1 MLGVGYVDPTDF
13 HRSALLVGLKEEQTT
28 GFNPIKLGVIGSTD
42 THVSS
47 AGNVKESSWVGA
59 VVGEG
64 TSLERLEKGI
74 LTSGIDGNP
83 GGLAGVWAEENTR
96 DSIFDALLRKEVFGT
111 SGPRIRPRFFAGW
124 DIEENLCAAPDMIER
139 AYDSGVPMGG
149 DIKSSGG
156 GKNLTFLMQASK
168 DPDGLGIETL
178 QLIKGWIDSAGAMR
192 TSVIPVISEKKGA
205 NTKIIN
211 TIKSKNIQKEI
222 YLTDTVSLL
231 KKSFSLE
238 VEDNGE
244 LQGVNN
250 RVQLSK
256 CEETIQ
262 TLIKE
267 KHMIGGVT
275 FINPAS
281 CTISEESIIGLDV
294 IIEANTHIR
303 GNSKI
308 SNNCKIG
315 PNSFI
320 KDTIIHDNCEIINS
334 TIFNSKIMDHVK
346 IGPYSHI
353 RPNCEISS
361 HGKIGNFVEIKNSKL
376 DEEVK
381 VNHLSYIGDSK
392 VGKYTNIGAGT
403 ITANFDG
410 TKKYQT
416 IIGKNSSIGANT
428 VLIAPINLGDSVT
441 TGAGSVITKDSQ
453 NNSLAIARS
462 KQVNIKNWK
471 KNKS

>member
-1 MLGVGYVDPTDF
+1 MLAVAILAAGKGSRMVSSLPKVLHKLSGKTLLQRVIDSCHELKPDKIFIIVGHKSKEVEDSVIKNKKIHFILQNEQKGTG
-13 HRSALLVGLKEEQTT
+13 HAIQVLCQQVKKQEGKLLVLNGDVPLIKAETLKKLINFHDSKNADVSLITT
-28 GFNPIKLGVIGSTD
+28 KKTNPHGYGRVFT
-42 THVSS
+42 
-47 AGNVKESSWVGA
+47 KENS
-59 VVGEG
+59 
-64 TSLERLEKGI
+64 
-74 LTSGIDGNP
+74 
-83 GGLAGVWAEENTR
+83 
-96 DSIFDALLRKEVFGT
+96 
-111 SGPRIRPRFFAGW
+111 
-124 DIEENLCAAPDMIER
+124 IER
-139 AYDSGVPMGG
+139 IVEE
-149 DIKSSGG
+149 
-156 GKNLTFLMQASK
+156 K
-168 DPDGLGIETL
+168 DCDNNQRLNILINAGIYCFS
-178 QLIKGWIDSAGAMR
+178 WISLSR
-192 TSVIPVISEKKGA
+192 
-205 NTKIIN
+205 IIN
-211 TIKSKNIQKEI
+211 TLKSNNKQKEI
-222 YLTDTVSLL
+222 YLTDAVTLL
-231 KKSFSLE
+231 KKSFSFE

-244 LQGVNN
+244 LQGINN

-281 CTISEESIIGLDV
+281 CTISEEAIIGLDV

-303 GNSKI
+303 GESII
-308 SNNCKIG
+308 SDNCKIG

-320 KDTIIHDNCEIINS
+320 KDTIVNENCEIINS
-334 TIFNSKIMDHVK
+334 TIFKSKIMAHVK

-361 HGKIGNFVEIKNSKL
+361 YSKIGNFVEIKNSQL
-376 DEEVK
+376 DEQVK
-381 VNHLSYIGDSK
+381 VNHLTYIGDSK
-392 VGKYTNIGAGT
+392 IGRNTNIGAGT

-410 TKKYQT
+410 TKKHPT
-416 IIGKNSSIGANT
+416 NIGKNSNIGANT

-471 KNKS
+471 KTNP